1 MDCPN
6 PPFTIPQ
13 LNIRG
18 KVPGGVIV
26 GVDTESNNARS
37 IPAVILSVC
46 GTTFTF

>member
-1 MDCPN
+1 MDHPN

-13 LNIRG
+13 LNIQG
-18 KVPGGVIV
+18 KVPGVMIV
-26 GVDTESNNARS
+26 GVDTENNNAWS